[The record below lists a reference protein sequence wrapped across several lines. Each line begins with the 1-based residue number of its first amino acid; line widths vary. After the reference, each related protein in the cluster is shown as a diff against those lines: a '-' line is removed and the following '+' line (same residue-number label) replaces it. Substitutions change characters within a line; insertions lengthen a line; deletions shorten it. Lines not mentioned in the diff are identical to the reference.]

1 MDTRV
6 RKKIKTMPVAAI
18 NNENEI
24 AEIKVVLDTYAE
36 GYNKKDIDILMSSI
50 SPEYS
55 KGGETYSD
63 LKKRMDS
70 IFIDNRQIEF
80 KLQDVKVK
88 FTNTGAI
95 ATANYESIIN
105 DFSGVITFN
114 LSKSTGFWKITSI
127 DS

>member
-1 MDTRV
+1 
-6 RKKIKTMPVAAI
+6 MPVAAI

-95 ATANYESIIN
+95 ATANYELIIN
-105 DFSGVITFN
+105 DFSGVMTFN
-114 LSKSTGFWKITSI
+114 LSKSTGFWKITHI
-127 DS
+127 DE